1 MEDKKPC
8 DDIFDGLAELLIN
21 NGRIMHNVYTR
32 KRACEHGVFVVH
44 TAETW
49 DITYGGY
56 TYIVVAHDGDF
67 DSIQRFGVVDDVES
81 EGI

>member
-8 DDIFDGLAELLIN
+8 DDIFEGLAELLIN
-21 NGRIMHNVYTR
+21 NGEIEHNLFTR
-32 KRACEHGVFVVH
+32 SRACEHGVFETH

-56 TYIVVAHDGDF
+56 IYLIKAHDEEV
-67 DSIQRFGVVDDVES
+67 DSIKRVRVES
-81 EGI
+81 EDE